1 MENFQIL
8 PGFWYGRLPL
18 KMLENKPS
26 WGLGGLMLTFEM
38 YSLNLIQMCAL
49 NSIILTKF
57 SNFLTKL
64 EFEILHSVQMFTLNS
79 YFNILKSL
87 ADMRNA
93 FLCILI
99 GNINIPLIFVFFLTC
114 NLLWQFL
121 AWRMFFCRD
130 YLYFNSK
137 STTKYTFL

>member
-57 SNFLTKL
+57 SNVLTKF
-64 EFEILHSVQMFTLNS
+64 EFKIVHSVQMLTLNS
-79 YFNILKSL
+79 CFNILKSL
-87 ADMRNA
+87 SDMRNA
-93 FLCILI
+93 FLYILI
-99 GNINIPLIFVFFLTC
+99 GNINILIIVFSF
-114 NLLWQFL
+114 
-121 AWRMFFCRD
+121 
-130 YLYFNSK
+130 
-137 STTKYTFL
+137 